1 MDSPMTEPNDDQIA
15 FWNGEAGQ
23 RWVDGQEAMDVML
36 APFGRAALDA
46 AAIGRGAEVVDIGCG
61 CGGTTLEVA
70 ERVGLMGRVLAVDI
84 STPMLRRAQERATA
98 AGLTNV
104 TCVNAD
110 ASTYRFEA
118 GAFDRIVSRFGVMFF
133 RNAEAAFANMH
144 AALCEGGRMAFV
156 SWRGVAG
163 NEWVTLPRDIALR
176 HVPAPPPLPPG
187 EPGPFAFADPD
198 RVRGILEAGGFR
210 DVSFEA
216 LDLPFRHEGS
226 VADVARGV
234 ATMGPASRL
243 IAEADEATRAR
254 IVVEIAEAI
263 APRHDGRG
271 LDLGAEAWVVAARR

>member
-1 MDSPMTEPNDDQIA
+1 MTEPNEDQIA

-23 RWVDGQEAMDVML
+23 RWVDAQESMDVQL
-36 APFGRAALDA
+36 EPFGRAALDA
-46 AAIGRGAEVVDIGCG
+46 AGVGRGAEVVDIGCG
-61 CGGTTLEVA
+61 CGGTTLDVA
-70 ERVGLMGRVLAVDI
+70 ARVGPVGRVLAVDI

-144 AALCEGGRMAFV
+144 GALREGGRMAFV
-156 SWRGVAG
+156 CWRTLGE
-163 NEWVTLPRDIALR
+163 NEWVTVPREVALR
-176 HVPAPPPLPPG
+176 HMPAPPPPPPG

-198 RVRGILEAGGFR
+198 RVRAVLQAGGFR
-210 DVSFEA
+210 DVNLAPF
-216 LDLPFRHEGS
+216 DHPFRHDGS
-226 VADVARGV
+226 VAEAAESM

-243 IAEADEATRAR
+243 IGEADEATRRR
-254 IVVEIAEAI
+254 IVEDLAKTI

-271 LDLGAEAWVVAARR
+271 LDLGAAAWVVTARA